1 MKKTKYMMSRGLAF
15 SEASDMKRLRKKSL
29 QGWHLNKFSF
39 LGYRLERGN
48 PQDVIYTIDYRLL
61 NEKDAPE
68 YFEMFSFTGWEH
80 VCSDYNMHIFKAP
93 KGTKPIYSD
102 VNTMKDKYSRL
113 INPIQKVT
121 VISCIILILLLMI
134 NFFTNGTIQSVS
146 EWAIFIT
153 VIIFVPSVMTLIAAY
168 VHRWK
173 KYYKGG
179 GKR

>member
-1 MKKTKYMMSRGLAF
+1 
-15 SEASDMKRLRKKSL
+15 
-29 QGWHLNKFSF
+29 
-39 LGYRLERGN
+39 
-48 PQDVIYTIDYRLL
+48 
-61 NEKDAPE
+61 
-68 YFEMFSFTGWEH
+68 
-80 VCSDYNMHIFKAP
+80 AP

-102 VNTMKDKYSRL
+102 VNTAKDKYSRL

-134 NFFTNGTIQSVS
+134 KFFTNGTIQSVS

-153 VIIFVPSVMTLIAAY
+153 VIIFVPLVMTLIAAY

-179 GKR
+179 GNGSSIVFKKYPKVV